1 MPSTTPAASPPST
14 AAWYAAHPAARSTPT
29 PTRGPRPDPYPRP
42 PAIPGPPLPAR
53 PPRAPTRQVVT
64 INYRLGAWGW
74 AQVAPGFA
82 NFGLRDQ
89 RSALRWVRAHIG
101 GFGGDAARLL
111 VFGESA
117 GAESVALHL
126 LSPHV
131 PRSEAVTPV

>member
-14 AAWYAAHPAARSTPT
+14 AAWYVAHPAARSTP

-42 PAIPGPPLPAR
+42 AATPGPSAR
-53 PPRAPTRQVVT
+53 CTPTARAPTRQVVT

-74 AQVAPGFA
+74 AQVAPGVA

-131 PRSEAVTPV
+131 PRSAVTPV